1 MFVKNVLDERKQ
13 RAQDGIFNF
22 SLRTA
27 APMYEIDKI
36 WI

>member
-1 MFVKNVLDERKQ
+1 MFVKNVLDEKKQ

-22 SLRTA
+22 SITNA
-27 APMYEIDKI
+27 ALMYEIDKI